1 MNYKLLTKFQR
12 ETETE
17 TETERDRHKQR
28 QREDSTIIY
37 LNVCELSRIS
47 DSLLA

>member
-17 TETERDRHKQR
+17 RDRDRDRERQTQAETERGFDNYIPK
-28 QREDSTIIY
+28 
-37 LNVCELSRIS
+37 CM
-47 DSLLA
+47 

>member
-17 TETERDRHKQR
+17 RDIDKER

-37 LNVCELSRIS
+37 LNVCELTRIS

>member
-17 TETERDRHKQR
+17 TERERDKVR

-37 LNVCELSRIS
+37 LNICELSRIS